1 MFLQKEEMATTA
13 SECSS
18 RLHELAEQ
26 LQSEQAVHRR
36 ELAGLTQ
43 RLENERVVH
52 KDELVELKQKL
63 FKQLNTVTMSCD
75 GRTLTGDGT
84 WASVMASLCRSS
96 LVSSLLSNCC
106 HPDVAASDDV

>member
-26 LQSEQAVHRR
+26 LESERAERR
-36 ELAGLTQ
+36 HELAALTQ
-43 RLENERVVH
+43 RLEHERVVH
-52 KDELVELKQKL
+52 EDELVELKQKL

-84 WASVMASLCRSS
+84 WASVMSSICRSS

-106 HPDVAASDDV
+106 HPDVAPSDDV